1 MSIIPIKMNKTIF
14 IIIMVFVL
22 ACHNSEKG
30 QPVTGDGTFH
40 RLEQHRKR
48 TRGKHKNIEYNA
60 IFLKG
65 DTVFVDE
72 KNSILQK
79 LKFETITPVAYK
91 KKITISGVV
100 RAIPNNFAEVASPF
114 AGRITKSF
122 VRLGQ
127 HVNIDSPIFEI
138 SSPSFFEAGKAYY
151 QSKQEMQLAEKNLKR
166 QKDLLDN
173 GVGIQKDVEEAE
185 VTFELAKRDFENCLA
200 SLSVYH
206 VKPEDLILGQ
216 PLIVRSPIQGEIV
229 DNKIVLGQY
238 LKEDAEPVAIV
249 AELSKVWVAG
259 QLKEKDIK
267 SVHKSDDVEISLTGI
282 PDIHFRGE
290 VYHISE
296 ILDEE
301 TRSVQVFIE
310 CDNKDRNM
318 KPGMYVAAQFF
329 DSSDFSILIPVSSV
343 LQMDDSC
350 FVFMQ
355 LSRNK
360 YVRRPVIIAG
370 TDNNLAIIKSG
381 LKAGDSIIVQGGT
394 LLLEAR

>member
-1 MSIIPIKMNKTIF
+1 MKNIILAGI
-14 IIIMVFVL
+14 VVL
-22 ACHNSEKG
+22 STACHHI
-30 QPVTGDGTFH
+30 T
-40 RLEQHRKR
+40 EQQ
-48 TRGKHKNIEYNA
+48 G
-60 IFLKG
+60 
-65 DTVFVDE
+65 
-72 KNSILQK
+72 KNSYILHSDTILIDDKSNLLSK
-79 LKFETITPVAYK
+79 LKIETIQPEPYRTK
-91 KKITISGVV
+91 LLISGIV
-100 RAIPNNFAEVASPF
+100 RAIPNNYAEVASPF
-114 AGRITKSF
+114 AGRITRSF

-127 HVNIDSPIFEI
+127 RVNVDSPIFEI

-151 QSKQEMQLAEKNLKR
+151 QAKQEMQLAEKNLKR

-185 VTFELAKRDFENCLA
+185 VTFELAKRDFENCIA

-206 VKPEDLILGQ
+206 VKPEELVLGQ

-267 SVHKSDDVEISLTGI
+267 SIHKSDEVDISLTGI
-282 PDIHFRGE
+282 PDIHFSGE

-318 KPGMYVAAQFF
+318 KPGMYVTAQFS
-329 DSSDFSILIPVSSV
+329 DSSCFSILIPVSSV
-343 LQMDDSC
+343 LQMEDSC
-350 FVFMQ
+350 FVFLQ
-355 LSRNK
+355 VNGNK
-360 YVRRPVIIAG
+360 FIRRPVLTAG
-370 TDNNLAIIKSG
+370 TDNNMAIIKSG
-381 LKAGDSIIVQGGT
+381 LKSGDKIISQGGA

>member
-1 MSIIPIKMNKTIF
+1 M
-14 IIIMVFVL
+14 
-22 ACHNSEKG
+22 
-30 QPVTGDGTFH
+30 
-40 RLEQHRKR
+40 
-48 TRGKHKNIEYNA
+48 
-60 IFLKG
+60 
-65 DTVFVDE
+65 
-72 KNSILQK
+72 
-79 LKFETITPVAYK
+79 TPVGYK

-100 RAIPNNFAEVASPF
+100 RAIPNNYAEVASPF

-166 QKDLLDN
+166 QKDLFAN

-185 VTFELAKRDFENCLA
+185 VTYELTKRDFENSIA
-200 SLSVYH
+200 SLNVYH
-206 VKPEDLILGQ
+206 VKPDELVLGQ

-249 AELSKVWVAG
+249 AELSKVWVAA

-267 SVHKSDDVEISLTGI
+267 SVHQSDEVEISLTGI
-282 PDIHFRGE
+282 PDSHFKGK

-296 ILDEE
+296 ILDDE

-310 CDNKDRNM
+310 CDNKDRNL
-318 KPGMYVAAQFF
+318 KPGMYVTAQFS
-329 DSSDFSILIPVSSV
+329 DSSDFSILIPISSV

-350 FVFMQ
+350 FVFLQ
-355 LSRNK
+355 VSRNK
-360 YVRRPVIIAG
+360 FVRRPVIIAG
-370 TDNNLAIIKSG
+370 TDNNMAIIKSG
-381 LKAGDSIIVQGGT
+381 LKAGDKIISKDGT

>member
-1 MSIIPIKMNKTIF
+1 MNKFILCGIIAMIAACNNVTEQPESDILTLEGDTIIINDNSLFGNKLRIDTIIPEQYKM
-14 IIIMVFVL
+14 
-22 ACHNSEKG
+22 
-30 QPVTGDGTFH
+30 
-40 RLEQHRKR
+40 
-48 TRGKHKNIEYNA
+48 
-60 IFLKG
+60 
-65 DTVFVDE
+65 
-72 KNSILQK
+72 K
-79 LKFETITPVAYK
+79 LS
-91 KKITISGVV
+91 ISGIV
-100 RAIPNNFAEVASPF
+100 RAIPNNYAEVASPF

-127 HVNIDSPIFEI
+127 KVYIDSPIFEI
-138 SSPSFFEAGKAYY
+138 SSPAFFEAGKAYY

-166 QKDLLDN
+166 QKDLLAN

-185 VTFELAKRDFENCLA
+185 VTFELAKRDFENCIA

-206 VKPEDLILGQ
+206 VRSEDLILGQ

-229 DNKIVLGQY
+229 ENKIVLGQY

-267 SVHKSDDVEISLTGI
+267 SVHKSDEVNINLTGI
-282 PDIHFRGE
+282 PDIQFKGK

-310 CDNKDRNM
+310 CDNNERIM
-318 KPGMYVAAQFF
+318 KPGMYVNATFS
-329 DSSDFSILIPVSSV
+329 DSADLSILIPESSV
-343 LQMDDSC
+343 FQMDGSC
-350 FVFMQ
+350 FVFLQ
-355 LSRNK
+355 VGNNK
-360 YVRRPVIIAG
+360 YMRHPVSVSG
-370 TDNNLAIIKSG
+370 TDNKMIIIKSG
-381 LKAGDSIIVQGGT
+381 LKESDRIISQGGT

>member
-1 MSIIPIKMNKTIF
+1 MSIIRIRMDKTIF
-14 IIIMVFVL
+14 IIIMLFVV
-22 ACHNSEKG
+22 ACHNSENG
-30 QPVTGDGTFH
+30 QPGTGDNTFG
-40 RLEQHRKR
+40 RQKQHQIRA
-48 TRGKHKNIEYNA
+48 RGQHKNIENSA

-65 DTVFVDE
+65 DTVFV
-72 KNSILQK
+72 NGGNGILQK
-79 LKFETITPVAYK
+79 LQIETMTPVSYK

-100 RAIPNNFAEVASPF
+100 RAIPNNYAEVASPF

-166 QKDLLDN
+166 QKDLFAN

-185 VTFELAKRDFENCLA
+185 VTYELTKRDFENSIA
-200 SLSVYH
+200 SLNVYH
-206 VKPEDLILGQ
+206 VKPDELVLGQ

-249 AELSKVWVAG
+249 AELSKVWVAA

-267 SVHKSDDVEISLTGI
+267 SVHQSDEVEISLTGI
-282 PDIHFRGE
+282 PGSHFKGK

-296 ILDEE
+296 ILDDE

-310 CDNKDRNM
+310 CDNKDRNL
-318 KPGMYVAAQFF
+318 KPGMYVTAQFS
-329 DSSDFSILIPVSSV
+329 DSSDFSILIPISSV

-350 FVFMQ
+350 FVFLQ

-360 YVRRPVIIAG
+360 FVRRPVIIAG
-370 TDNNLAIIKSG
+370 TDNNMVIIKSG
-381 LKAGDSIIVQGGT
+381 LKAGDKIISKDGT